1 MHAESRKQTA
11 FVFAAS
17 VFTIGVVAVALLA
30 LFIDDRLLMH
40 SGPAMVVYLLLALA
54 LPGALVALGVG
65 SALPAK
71 ARPVGLLIIEGG
83 LLTVLAFGI
92 AFVGYE
98 RLIGLQAFGWI
109 TFAALAVA
117 SVALGVLGARD
128 STIRERG
135 RQLSF
140 AAATVGGA
148 VLLVSAFYHHL
159 IDNGA
164 GGEFHQADGDTKKHV
179 VFVVIDG
186 LPPKLLNSYKPSLPE
201 TEFDIAARQGRLF
214 ERAYTER
221 TYTNGFYALIW
232 NGFDD
237 ASEALITQA
246 NRGGR
251 KSKWVSFHANGIPD
265 TSIPDYEGLRS
276 GLLTENYRWLPQL
289 LGLDYNVFLAWP
301 STRLSTLAT
310 VVDAMN
316 DPLDEEYLWDEVI
329 PQEIAINQAAG
340 ERTLTN
346 IHITLNRHSVQAQQ
360 LGLEEDPDI
369 LELVSHAAAE
379 GYTYPPDMAENVE
392 KYAEVYKQRID
403 WYGKRI
409 MDLWSWMQ
417 ATGRDRETVM
427 IVTADHGS
435 ILERGMLW
443 YGPHPVQEVMR
454 VPLVVYGVPAG
465 RVAAPVSTRDVSA
478 TMTDVLGISGI
489 GEGARSL
496 LSDIPESRA
505 VGSKTVAMFG
515 RPTYYMIN
523 TINGGCRIA
532 IDEKKGTE
540 AAGAVSHSCFDLDG
554 FDQTEARQDCQ
565 MLRDF
570 SDEYKV
576 YFNLDVQRLID
587 KRSLECM

>member
-1 MHAESRKQTA
+1 MHAVSRQQTA
-11 FVFAAS
+11 LVFAAS

-30 LFIDDRLLMH
+30 LLIDDRLLMH
-40 SGPAMVVYLLLALA
+40 SGPAIVVYVLLALA

-65 SALPAK
+65 GALPAG
-71 ARPVGLLIIEGG
+71 ARTMGLLIVEGA
-83 LLTVLAFGI
+83 LLAILAFGI

-109 TFAALAVA
+109 AFAALAVV
-117 SVALGVLGARD
+117 SVALGVLGSRD

-140 AAATVGGA
+140 AVAAVGGV
-148 VLLVSAFYHHL
+148 VLLLSAFYHHL
-159 IDNGA
+159 IDTGA
-164 GGEFHQADGDTKKHV
+164 GGGSRQADGDAKKHV

-186 LPPKLLNSYKPSLPE
+186 LPPKLLNSYNPSVPE
-201 TEFDIAARQGRLF
+201 TEFDIAAQQGRVF

-221 TYTNGFYALIW
+221 TYTNGFYALLW

-237 ASEALITQA
+237 TSEALITRA
-246 NRGGR
+246 NREGR
-251 KSKWVSFHANGIPD
+251 KTKWVSFHANGIPD
-265 TSIPDYEGLRS
+265 TSIPEYEGLRS

-316 DPLDEEYLWDEVI
+316 DPLDEDYLWDEVI

-369 LELVSHAAAE
+369 LELVSHATTE
-379 GYTYPPDMAENVE
+379 GYTYPPEMTGNVE
-392 KYAEVYKQRID
+392 KYADVYKQRID
-403 WYGKRI
+403 WYGRRI
-409 MDLWSWMQ
+409 KELWSWMQ
-417 ATGRDRETVM
+417 TTGRDRDSVM

-443 YGPHPVQEVMR
+443 YGPHPEQEVMR

-478 TMTDVLGISGI
+478 TMTDILGISGT

-496 LSDIPESRA
+496 LSDMPESRA

-523 TINGGCRIA
+523 RTDGGCRIA
-532 IDEKKGTE
+532 IDDETGTE
-540 AAGAVSHSCFDLDG
+540 SIGSVSHACFDLNG
-554 FDQTEARQDCQ
+554 FDQTEPRQDCR
-565 MLRDF
+565 MLQEF
-570 SDEYKV
+570 SDEYRV
-576 YFNLDVQRLID
+576 YFDLDVQGLMD
-587 KRSLECM
+587 QRSLECM